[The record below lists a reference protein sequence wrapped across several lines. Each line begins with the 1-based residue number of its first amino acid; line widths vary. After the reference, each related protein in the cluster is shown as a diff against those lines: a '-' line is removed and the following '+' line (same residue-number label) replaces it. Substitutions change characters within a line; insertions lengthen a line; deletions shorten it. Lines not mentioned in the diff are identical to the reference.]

1 MLGQGILLAGSCLSV
16 SRVSKRDSGGSMFLL
31 AEKRQNLAPSPKE
44 LHGTTGRFSSAPT
57 NIPHPSQHRI
67 LKSYVQKKAHFSQ
80 RQSVISKGPR
90 QKLYGNYREKKV
102 RSGRKWQMRNAWRK
116 NTVFEQRNSITTV
129 SLIK

>member
-1 MLGQGILLAGSCLSV
+1 M
-16 SRVSKRDSGGSMFLL
+16 SRVSKRDGGGSMFLL
-31 AEKRQNLAPSPKE
+31 AEKRQNLASSPEE
-44 LHGTTGRFSSAPT
+44 LHGTTGRFSSGPT

-102 RSGRKWQMRNAWRK
+102 RSGRKWQMRNA
-116 NTVFEQRNSITTV
+116 
-129 SLIK
+129 